1 VWKIRNFPGGKEF
14 LLRAKFGLPSVAA
27 EDEQTGRMPPIRV
40 NYEVSASSP
49 TARAPVSARSPLM
62 SSR

>member
-40 NYEVSASSP
+40 NYEVTSLSYLVECRHCSLVP
-49 TARAPVSARSPLM
+49 SIL
-62 SSR
+62 